1 MANES
6 HTNECVA
13 AKLPDR
19 CDHQTRFDM
28 DAIFAN
34 WQFLAAVGW
43 RGYEAEGCGAV
54 VVTVAGEDA
63 GVAYASGAAMAP
75 YSRSVERYHPL
86 EQIVVVVR
94 HQTGEHIYVLN
105 GWPSPRECCET
116 AAVYLESA
124 GVCRVPQPPW
134 EQ

>member
-1 MANES
+1 MGNER
-6 HTNECVA
+6 HTNESVA
-13 AKLPDR
+13 TTPPDR
-19 CDHQTRFDM
+19 CDQQTRFDM

-63 GVAYASGAAMAP
+63 GVAYASGAATAS
-75 YSRSVERYHPL
+75 YAHFVEHYDPV

-94 HQTGEHIYVLN
+94 HSTGEQTYMLN

-116 AAVYLESA
+116 APVNPEHA
-124 GVCRVPQPPW
+124 GVVCLPQPPW